1 MCCILNYL
9 GGAQLQQDPLDPTKW
24 QVINQ
29 APLMVTTSLGNA
41 GTVTAIKTELDKP
54 KTRLRRVAC
63 TCPNC
68 TDIDAR
74 YLINI

>member
-1 MCCILNYL
+1 MLQFII
-9 GGAQLQQDPLDPTKW
+9 GGQQIQQDPLDPTKW

-29 APLMVTTSLGNA
+29 SPLMVTTSLGNQ
-41 GTVTAIKTELDKP
+41 GTLTAIKTEDKP

-74 YLINI
+74 